1 MEKPFSRLFL
11 YAAKRWWDCFL
22 FFFCSNP
29 PPSQSLE
36 WRHETWAKQ
45 EKRQQSSAPH
55 KGASWF
61 SLFVCLCFFFFL
73 GNIFPKLGFSGSRRR
88 LSHGYARRLIYFTGL
103 FHTGGPVN
111 KRAQRSSVAA
121 ADSYRSA
128 CKFNIYAS
136 ALWNLTRGTAVTAQR
151 GKKIKTIAF

>member
-1 MEKPFSRLFL
+1 MKHERSKKNDNR
-11 YAAKRWWDCFL
+11 AQRHIKG
-22 FFFCSNP
+22 P
-29 PPSQSLE
+29 PGL
-36 WRHETWAKQ
+36 
-45 EKRQQSSAPH
+45 
-55 KGASWF
+55 
-61 SLFVCLCFFFFL
+61 VCLFACVFFFL

-88 LSHGYARRLIYFTGL
+88 LSHGYTRRLIYFTGL

-136 ALWNLTRGTAVTAQR
+136 AL
-151 GKKIKTIAF
+151 